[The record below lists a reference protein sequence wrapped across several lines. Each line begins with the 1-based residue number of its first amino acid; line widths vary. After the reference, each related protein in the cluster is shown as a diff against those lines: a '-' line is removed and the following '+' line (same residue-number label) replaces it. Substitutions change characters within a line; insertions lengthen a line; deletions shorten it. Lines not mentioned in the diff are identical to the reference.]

1 MKRKTNISNL
11 NSTYQTNVS
20 IHTILADFDIF
31 LENNGGAWQTTQRE
45 NDAVR
50 AGIKSTETQ

>member
-20 IHTILADFDIF
+20 IHALLADFDI
-31 LENNGGAWQTTQRE
+31 
-45 NDAVR
+45 
-50 AGIKSTETQ
+50 S